1 MRRHAPLIA
10 AAIATVLA
18 IPAAYAALRAY
29 DVLLGP
35 PEPNP
40 AAVAW
45 SAHIELFWRLW
56 VSVYIAGMLA
66 PLAYLAATRNLSRTM
81 RVLGASVIVVSVM
94 IGAQGVFLP

>member
-1 MRRHAPLIA
+1 MSRHAPLIA
-10 AAIATVLA
+10 SAIAMALS
-18 IPAAYAALRAY
+18 IPAAYAVLRAY

-40 AAVAW
+40 AAVVW
-45 SAHIELFWRLW
+45 SAHIEMVWRLW

-66 PLAYLAATRNLSRTM
+66 PLAYLAATRNPSRTM